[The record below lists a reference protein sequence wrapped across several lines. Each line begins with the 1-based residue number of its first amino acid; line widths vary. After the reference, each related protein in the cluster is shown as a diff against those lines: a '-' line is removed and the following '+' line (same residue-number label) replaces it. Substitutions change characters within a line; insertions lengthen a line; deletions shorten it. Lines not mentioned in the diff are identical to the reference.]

1 MKLLPALTLAAITFA
16 ALPAA
21 ALAQTTPPVAT
32 EPAALTAA
40 LTDSLDLPI
49 EQLLANEKIRAVLD
63 ARIPGLSSH
72 PMLEQFKALSLKQ
85 LQPMS
90 AGLLTEEMLQSVA
103 ADLAVAK

>member
-1 MKLLPALTLAAITFA
+1 MKLLPALNLAALILV

-21 ALAQTTPPVAT
+21 SLAQSVPPVPAAPPVADA
-32 EPAALTAA
+32 PA
-40 LTDSLDLPI
+40 DSLDLPI
-49 EQLLANEKIRAVLD
+49 EQLLANEKTKAILD

-103 ADLAVAK
+103 ADLAGGK